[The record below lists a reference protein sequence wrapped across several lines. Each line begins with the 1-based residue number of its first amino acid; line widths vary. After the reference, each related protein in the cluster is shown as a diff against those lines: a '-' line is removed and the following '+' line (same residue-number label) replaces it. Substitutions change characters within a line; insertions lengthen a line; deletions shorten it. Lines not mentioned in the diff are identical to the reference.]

1 MRIACITCIIIF
13 GLTLGTHA
21 QIDSRNKSFS
31 IPAVKSK
38 VDSLDA
44 KKTTPSTPIKSA
56 NTTTFGNLNTPDLT
70 TNFNKPKNTFS
81 LYGENFGNPGEL
93 YTKQIDKNIA
103 DIKLTPEQVERLNG
117 STTDQF
123 LGDFKSDAKSVN
135 IVYRDHGAVDGDLIQ
150 VLVNDD
156 IVQASVFLSGGYSGF
171 KLDLQKGINKID
183 FLALNQGQSG
193 PNTAEFKVIDDNGIL
208 VSHNQWNLAKG
219 VKATIIVVKE

>member
-1 MRIACITCIIIF
+1 MVVISTAINAHT
-13 GLTLGTHA
+13 
-21 QIDSRNKSFS
+21 QIDSKSKSFS

-38 VDSLDA
+38 VDSLDTPQKTVSVPIPVESSNA
-44 KKTTPSTPIKSA
+44 K
-56 NTTTFGNLNTPDLT
+56 TFGNLNTPDLN

-103 DIKLTPEQVERLNG
+103 DLKLTPEQVERLNG
-117 STTDQF
+117 SKTDQF
-123 LGDFKSDAKSVN
+123 LGDFKTGAESVN

-156 IVQASVFLSGGYSGF
+156 VVQARVFLSGGFSGF
-171 KLDLQKGINKID
+171 NLNLQKGINKID

-193 PNTAEFKVIDDNGIL
+193 PNTAEFKVIDDKGML
-208 VSHNQWNLAKG
+208 VSHNQWNLATG
-219 VKATIIVVKE
+219 VKATIVVVKE